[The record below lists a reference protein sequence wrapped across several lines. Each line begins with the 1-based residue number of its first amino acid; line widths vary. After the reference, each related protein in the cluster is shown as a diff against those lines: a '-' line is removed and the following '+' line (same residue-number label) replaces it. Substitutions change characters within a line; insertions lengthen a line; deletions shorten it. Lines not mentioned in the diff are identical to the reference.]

1 MNAGNAANRCTPRG
15 LAPFAIKGLAPF
27 PPAKSRETVPV
38 PFDANVQAVP
48 PVYSFRRMAIDAHA
62 VVAPAAM
69 DASSDDP
76 ATRVAALFDAH
87 HQRLF
92 RLARRLVR
100 VLINVC
106 KDSWRHTAVR
116 VKALAEGHVR
126 GAAAANPES
135 GLLAHAMVWR
145 ALDRLPPRRRAIL
158 VLYELEGV
166 PVAEIATLIGITPV
180 TVRWHLMR
188 ARQEMARVLDDRR
201 PLPGD
206 THE

>member
-1 MNAGNAANRCTPRG
+1 
-15 LAPFAIKGLAPF
+15 
-27 PPAKSRETVPV
+27 
-38 PFDANVQAVP
+38 
-48 PVYSFRRMAIDAHA
+48 MATDAHA

-76 ATRVAALFDAH
+76 AARVAALFDAH

-92 RLARRLVR
+92 RLARRLVRAPDDPADLVQETFLRAARAPSRVPQGAAHEEAWLVR

-116 VKALAEGHVR
+116 VKALADGHVR
-126 GAAAANPES
+126 AAGAANPES
-135 GLLAHAMVWR
+135 GMLAHAMVWS
-145 ALDRLPPRRRAIL
+145 ALDRLPARRRAIL

-166 PVAEIATLIGITPV
+166 AVAEIATLIGITPV

-188 ARQEMARVLDDRR
+188 ARQELARVLGRR
-201 PLPGD
+201 PADAGGQR
-206 THE
+206 